1 MLSTIAERFRQAC
14 LAQGFPPGDPTEK
27 WLDLPPETRIS
38 ALARHAG
45 DEFTI
50 MVRAHDGRVELDR
63 LAAALCAAA
72 KITLELD
79 GVSVSLSA
87 SVGIVDFDVG
97 LAASA
102 SDVIRFADLAMYEAK
117 RSGRDGYLQFTP
129 DLDQRSRD
137 RLILEM
143 ELRKAIL
150 AREFRVFYMPQVSL
164 AGGLC
169 RAVEALVRWEHPRRG
184 LLAPAAF
191 LELAEETGLLVQID
205 RIVLDE
211 ACRQLAEWRGR
222 GLRMMVAV
230 NVSPSEFQRS
240 DFVDGVLSA
249 LERHNVEPTC
259 LELEL
264 TESIAMA
271 SPARVAAIVT
281 QLRAVGIRFALDDFG
296 TGYSNL
302 GHLTTLSFDTLKIDR
317 SFTKAL
323 SEVERADAEMII
335 ETILSLAR
343 NLGVITV
350 AEGVETLDQ
359 VNWLRRNGCAVGQG
373 YYFGA
378 PMPAADFE
386 RSFLDQSLARAGA
399 A

>member
-1 MLSTIAERFRQAC
+1 VLDVD
-14 LAQGFPPGDPTEK
+14 GFKFVNDSLG
-27 WLDLPPETRIS
+27 
-38 ALARHAG
+38 HQAG
-45 DEFTI
+45 DELIRTVARSLAGRLRASDAIARLGGDEFAVLLRGADADVADAVAGELIGTLRELALEAGEKTI
-50 MVRAHDGRVELDR
+50 RVTASGGIAALDDPTTAESV
-63 LAAALCAAA
+63 LAAA
-72 KITLELD
+72 D
-79 GVSVSLSA
+79 M
-87 SVGIVDFDVG
+87 
-97 LAASA
+97 
-102 SDVIRFADLAMYEAK
+102 AMYEAK